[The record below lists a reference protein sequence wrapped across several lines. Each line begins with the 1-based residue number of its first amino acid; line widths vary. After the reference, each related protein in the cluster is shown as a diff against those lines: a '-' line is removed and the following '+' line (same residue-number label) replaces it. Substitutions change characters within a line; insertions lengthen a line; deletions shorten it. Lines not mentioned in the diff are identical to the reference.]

1 MSPERP
7 AGDAEAALV
16 VPADDWPLVRT
27 REATLTRADLWRRAS
42 TVAQRLP
49 DGPAALVLCER
60 REHYLVALLALEL
73 RGRTCLMPPSRAPAV
88 LDEVAATHPG
98 SFRIDDASVA
108 ASIGTMRDGATTGA
122 APPDVA
128 TPDAAPQPRALDPGR
143 VVAIGY
149 TSGSTGRPR
158 PNPKTWRSFIGPA
171 ACNAASLRATLDVT
185 GAAQPWIV
193 ATVPS
198 QHMYGMELTVALP
211 LVAGVGLHAS
221 HPLFPADIASALAT
235 VPSPRVL
242 VSTPVH
248 LRALLDSDIELP
260 AIAAIVSATAPLTAE
275 LAAALERRYATR
287 VLEFFGSTETCV
299 IASRRTAL
307 EAAWSPYPGL
317 RITATAD
324 GSQVEAPW
332 LDAPVTLQDLLEFDG
347 QGRFRVAGRS
357 ADMIEVA
364 GKRTSLGD
372 LTRRLLGIPGVRD
385 AVVVQPGEDAGRPVR
400 RLVAFV
406 VSEGPGPQAIATALA
421 GMVDPVFM
429 PRPIVC
435 VEQLPRNDVGKLPRE
450 QLLRLVREH
459 VADAAT
465 H

>member
-1 MSPERP
+1 MSLQRP
-7 AGDAEAALV
+7 ADVAGAALV

-27 REATLTRADLWRRAS
+27 REATLTRADLWRRANA
-42 TVAQRLP
+42 VAQRLP
-49 DGPAALVLCER
+49 DGPAALLLCER

-73 RGRTCLMPPSRAPAV
+73 CERTCLMPPSRAPAV
-88 LDEVAATHPG
+88 LDEVAATHAG
-98 SFRIDDASVA
+98 CFRIDDAFVA
-108 ASIGTMRDGATTGA
+108 AAIA
-122 APPDVA
+122 VI
-128 TPDAAPQPRALDPGR
+128 PDASPQPRALDPGR

-158 PNPKTWRSFIGPA
+158 PNPKTWRSFAGPA
-171 ACNAASLRATLDVT
+171 MCNATSLRATLGVA

-198 QHMYGMELTVALP
+198 QHMYGMELTAALP
-211 LVAGVGLHAS
+211 LVAGVGVHAS
-221 HPLFPADIASALAT
+221 HPLFPADIASALTA
-235 VPSPRVL
+235 VPAPRVL

-260 AIAAIVSATAPLTAE
+260 ALGVIVSATAPLTTE
-275 LAAALERRYATR
+275 LAAALEHRYATR

-307 EAAWSPYPGL
+307 EGTWTPYPGL
-317 RITATAD
+317 RVTGTAD

-332 LDAPVTLQDLLEFDG
+332 LDAPVTLQDLLEFDE
-347 QGRFRVAGRS
+347 QGRFRAAGRS

-372 LTRRLLGIPGVRD
+372 LTRRILGIPGVRD
-385 AVVVQPGEDAGRPVR
+385 AVVVQPGQDAGRAVR

-406 VSEGPGPQAIATALA
+406 VSDGPGPQAIATALA
-421 GMVDPVFM
+421 GLIDPVFM

-435 VEQLPRNDVGKLPRE
+435 VERLPRNDVGKLPRD

-459 VADAAT
+459 VADAAVP
-465 H
+465 